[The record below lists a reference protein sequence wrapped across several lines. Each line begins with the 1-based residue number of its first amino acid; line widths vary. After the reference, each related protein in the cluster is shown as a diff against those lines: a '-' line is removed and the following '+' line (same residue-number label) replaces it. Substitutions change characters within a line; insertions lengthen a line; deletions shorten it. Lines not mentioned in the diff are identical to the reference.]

1 MTTVRAQKL
10 DRKNLIVDGKKVERL
25 RVILGVASMSEAV
38 RTAVDR
44 TLDAEKA
51 VAALERLRKRGT
63 WGKNLAG

>member
-1 MTTVRAQKL
+1 MATVRAQKL

-44 TLDAEKA
+44 TLDAEQA

>member
-1 MTTVRAQKL
+1 MATVRAQKL

>member
-1 MTTVRAQKL
+1 
-10 DRKNLIVDGKKVERL
+10 LIVDGKKVERL